1 MLVIFH
7 PDATEA
13 QIDAVTERIVSTG
26 AGAQRVVG
34 AEQTVIGVIDGDRDH
49 LTSLELDADPGVDR
63 VVVRLR
69 AVQARAQEPPRR
81 RAERRLDRRRDVRR
95 AGRRVPA
102 HPRPVRG
109 RVARSRRSTAARAC
123 AAAGADA
130 LRGGAFKPRTSP
142 YAFQG
147 LGLEGL
153 KILAEAREETGL
165 PIVTELTDLRDIDA
179 VLEYA
184 DCVQVGARNMQHFPL
199 LTELGRANIP
209 VLLKRGMGASVDDL
223 LLAAEYILTEGNSQV
238 ILCERGIHAAATPAR
253 SCLDLAAVTVLKE
266 HTHLPVIVDPSHAAG
281 RRALVEP
288 LALASA
294 ACGADGLIVECHP
307 DPDAR
312 ALRRAAGDH
321 ARRARRLLRARAL
334 GRRRRGD
341 PGRVLGGQRQVG
353 VVRDGRPQ
361 VGGAHQLLGV
371 GLEEEHAREAAR
383 LSDDVCQM
391 AGGSEHEHRVRPSV
405 NR

>member
-7 PDATEA
+7 PDATAE
-13 QIDAVTERIVSTG
+13 QIDAVTARITATG

-63 VVVRLR
+63 VVAVSAPYKLAHKHLHGDRPNAVSVAGVAFGGPDPDFRLILGPC
-69 AVQARAQEPPRR
+69 AVES
-81 RAERRLDRRRDVRR
+81 AEQTL
-95 AGRRVPA
+95 A
-102 HPRPVRG
+102 
-109 RVARSRRSTAARAC
+109 AARAC
-123 AAAGADA
+123 KAAGADL

-147 LGLEGL
+147 LGVEGL
-153 KILAEAREETGL
+153 RILAQARAETGL
-165 PIVTELTDLRDIDA
+165 PVVTELTDLRDIDA

-199 LTELGRANIP
+199 LSELGRSPLP
-209 VLLKRGMGASVDDL
+209 VLLKRAMGASIDDL
-223 LLAAEYILTEGNSQV
+223 LLAAEYILREGNQQV
-238 ILCERGIHAAATPAR
+238 VLCERGIHAAATPAR

-288 LALASA
+288 LALAAA

-307 DPDAR
+307 DPS
-312 ALRRAAGDH
+312 H
-321 ARRARRLLRARAL
+321 ARCDGPQAIPVGAL
-334 GRRRRGD
+334 
-341 PGRVLGGQRQVG
+341 
-353 VVRDGRPQ
+353 DGFCR
-361 VGGAHQLLGV
+361 
-371 GLEEEHAREAAR
+371 
-383 LSDDVCQM
+383 
-391 AGGSEHEHRVRPSV
+391 RVRAV
-405 NR
+405 AAAAA

>member
-1 MLVIFH
+1 MLVIFQ

-13 QIDAVTERIVSTG
+13 QIDAVTLRITETG

-34 AEQTVIGVIDGDRDH
+34 AEVTVIGVIDGDRDH

-63 VVVRLR
+63 VVPVSAPYKLAHKNLHGDAANAVDVAGVAFGGPDADFRLILGPC
-69 AVQARAQEPPRR
+69 AVESEEQT
-81 RAERRLDRRRDVRR
+81 LV
-95 AGRRVPA
+95 
-102 HPRPVRG
+102 
-109 RVARSRRSTAARAC
+109 AARAC
-123 AAAGADA
+123 AAAGADL

-147 LGLEGL
+147 LGVEGL
-153 KILAEAREETGL
+153 KILAAAREETGL
-165 PIVTELTDLRDIDA
+165 PIVTELTDLRDIGA

-199 LTELGRANIP
+199 LTELGRAGIP
-209 VLLKRGMGASVDDL
+209 VLLKRAMGASVDDL

-288 LALASA
+288 LALAAA

-307 DPDAR
+307 DPA
-312 ALRRAAGDH
+312 H
-321 ARRARRLLRARAL
+321 ARCDGPQAITLDSL
-334 GRRRRGD
+334 
-341 PGRVLGGQRQVG
+341 PGFC
-353 VVRDGRPQ
+353 
-361 VGGAHQLLGV
+361 
-371 GLEEEHAREAAR
+371 E
-383 LSDDVCQM
+383 
-391 AGGSEHEHRVRPSV
+391 RVRSV
-405 NR
+405 AAAASA

>member
-7 PDATEA
+7 PDATQA
-13 QIDAVTERIVSTG
+13 QIDAVTLRITETG

-63 VVVRLR
+63 VVPVSAPYKLAHKHLHGERPNAVTVSGVAFGGPDAGFRLILGPC
-69 AVQARAQEPPRR
+69 AVESADQM
-81 RAERRLDRRRDVRR
+81 L
-95 AGRRVPA
+95 
-102 HPRPVRG
+102 
-109 RVARSRRSTAARAC
+109 TAARAC
-123 AAAGADA
+123 AAAGADM

-153 KILAEAREETGL
+153 KILAQAREETGL

-179 VLEYA
+179 VVEYA

-199 LTELGRANIP
+199 LTELGRSPLP
-209 VLLKRGMGASVDDL
+209 VLLKRAMGASVDDL

-288 LALASA
+288 LALAAA
-294 ACGADGLIVECHP
+294 ACGSDGLIVECHP
-307 DPDAR
+307 DPV
-312 ALRRAAGDH
+312 H
-321 ARRARRLLRARAL
+321 ARC
-334 GRRRRGD
+334 
-341 PGRVLGGQRQVG
+341 
-353 VVRDGRPQ
+353 DGPQ
-361 VGGAHQLLGV
+361 AITVDSLDGFC
-371 GLEEEHAREAAR
+371 R
-383 LSDDVCQM
+383 
-391 AGGSEHEHRVRPSV
+391 RVRGV
-405 NR
+405 AAAAAAA

>member
-7 PDATEA
+7 PDASAAEIEA
-13 QIDAVTERIVSTG
+13 VVERITATG

-49 LTSLELDADPGVDR
+49 LTSLELDADAGVDR
-63 VVVRLR
+63 VVPVSSPYKLAHKHRHGDRPHAVDIGGVSFGGTDPAFRLILGPC
-69 AVQARAQEPPRR
+69 AVESRELTLAA
-81 RAERRLDRRRDVRR
+81 AE
-95 AGRRVPA
+95 
-102 HPRPVRG
+102 
-109 RVARSRRSTAARAC
+109 AC
-123 AAAGADA
+123 AAAGADL

-153 KILAEAREETGL
+153 KILAEAREQTGL

-199 LTELGRANIP
+199 LTELGRSDLP

-223 LLAAEYILTEGNSQV
+223 LLAAEYILTEGNPRV
-238 ILCERGIHAAATPAR
+238 VLCERGIHANATPAR

-288 LALASA
+288 LALAAA

-307 DPDAR
+307 EPS
-312 ALRRAAGDH
+312 
-321 ARRARRLLRARAL
+321 RARC
-334 GRRRRGD
+334 
-341 PGRVLGGQRQVG
+341 
-353 VVRDGRPQ
+353 DGPQ
-361 VGGAHQLLGV
+361 AITLDSLD
-371 GLEEEHAREAAR
+371 EFCR
-383 LSDDVCQM
+383 
-391 AGGSEHEHRVRPSV
+391 RVRGV
-405 NR
+405 AELVAA

>member
-7 PDATEA
+7 PDATQAE
-13 QIDAVTERIVSTG
+13 IEAVTDRIIATG

-63 VVVRLR
+63 VVPVSSPYKLAHKHRHGDRPHPVSIGGVAFGGIDAEFRLILGPC
-69 AVQARAQEPPRR
+69 AVESEEQTLAA
-81 RAERRLDRRRDVRR
+81 AE
-95 AGRRVPA
+95 
-102 HPRPVRG
+102 
-109 RVARSRRSTAARAC
+109 AC
-123 AAAGADA
+123 AAAGADL

-147 LGLEGL
+147 LGLEGPQ
-153 KILAEAREETGL
+153 ILARAREATGL
-165 PIVTELTDLRDIDA
+165 PVVTELTDLRDIDA
-179 VLEYA
+179 VLEHA

-199 LTELGRANIP
+199 LTALGRSELP

-238 ILCERGIHAAATPAR
+238 VLCERGIQAKSTPAR

-288 LALASA
+288 LALAA
-294 ACGADGLIVECHP
+294 AASGADGLIVECHP
-307 DPDAR
+307 NPSQAR
-312 ALRRAAGDH
+312 CDGPQAITLDS
-321 ARRARRLLRARAL
+321 L
-334 GRRRRGD
+334 
-341 PGRVLGGQRQVG
+341 PGFVT
-353 VVRDGRPQ
+353 
-361 VGGAHQLLGV
+361 
-371 GLEEEHAREAAR
+371 
-383 LSDDVCQM
+383 
-391 AGGSEHEHRVRPSV
+391 RVRAVAAASV
-405 NR
+405 G